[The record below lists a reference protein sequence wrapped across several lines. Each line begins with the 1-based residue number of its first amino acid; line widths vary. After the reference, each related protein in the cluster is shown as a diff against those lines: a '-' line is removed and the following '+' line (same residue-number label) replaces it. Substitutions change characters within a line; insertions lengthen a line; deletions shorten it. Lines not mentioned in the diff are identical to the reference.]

1 MDAKK
6 YKLMN
11 VSDLVRDDFFISWV
25 VSKQADAVDF
35 WENYLKNNP
44 DQITKIEEAKKW
56 VLNLHH
62 STHNDNLEVFD
73 TQKIWNKIEEN
84 IAPNVKK
91 LSWIFYSAAASL
103 LFILGFFVFGL
114 NKNQEY
120 SSTVG
125 QQVKIELN
133 ESTKAILNAVSQLKT
148 IDSDKAKVYLNG
160 EAYFEVVPGNSFSV
174 KTSEGE
180 ITVLGTS
187 FNIQS
192 RNGKTIV
199 DCFSGKVKVTDMF
212 GNTEILMPE
221 ERIKIE
227 ESGLASEKEIA
238 IEGWRNGMV
247 YLQTDLL
254 GDALDELKI
263 YYDVDFEVSSQ
274 IRERKIVGF
283 FTTDNL
289 DSALIQ
295 LTTPL
300 NLKFEKSVSG
310 KVLIVENL

>member
-62 STHNDNLEVFD
+62 ITQYENLEVFD
-73 TQKIWNKIEEN
+73 TQKIWGKIELN
-84 IAPNVKK
+84 IAPKVRE
-91 LSWIFYSAAASL
+91 LSWIYYSAAASL

-114 NKNQEY
+114 DKNQEY

-199 DCFSGKVKVTDMF
+199 DCYSGVVKVTDMF

-227 ESGLASEKEIA
+227 KSGLASEKEIA

-254 GDALDELKI
+254 GAALDELKI
-263 YYDVDFEVSSQ
+263 YFDVDFEVSSQ

-283 FTTDNL
+283 FTTGNL

-300 NLKFEKSVSG
+300 NLKFEKLVSG
-310 KVLIVENL
+310 KVLISENL